1 MFCIY
6 NTLQDHGN
14 TTSLQ
19 NQLDRY
25 RQKLSKSCWFFPH
38 LNKDLKRES
47 PKVAKRLFKS
57 IQYSDQAFGRL
68 AMLSEVLPLEW
79 TNVGNESK
87 TWISSK
93 QNSGSCPNRN
103 LIQLRHT
110 CLSETQPP
118 LSSAFD
124 SIPWGSKILRYWS
137 LIGGVVRVVQPIVI
151 EIPCY
156 PWNYMKRYETIS
168 SAAWIYTTKNM
179 F

>member
-6 NTLQDHGN
+6 KLQDRRKK
-14 TTSLQ
+14 TSLQ

-25 RQKLSKSCWFFPH
+25 QQKLSKSWWFFPH

-47 PKVAKRLFKS
+47 PHVAKRLFKFFHF
-57 IQYSDQAFGRL
+57 DQAFGRL
-68 AMLSEVLPLEW
+68 AMLEVLPLEW
-79 TNVGNESK
+79 ANVGNESK

-110 CLSETQPP
+110 CFSETQPP
-118 LSSAFD
+118 LSSAID

-137 LIGGVVRVVQPIVI
+137 LIGGVVPVVLPIVI

-156 PWNYMKRYETIS
+156 PWNYMKLYECIK
-168 SAAWIYTTKNM
+168 SAA
-179 F
+179 